1 MAKKNYNPKSLK
13 NLVQF
18 NEETARPAQ
27 LKSARKRSENA
38 TALAIID
45 KNLDALLNLINTPMT
60 DDEFEQAVAELPTP
74 FLRIY
79 GKDLSARLTA
89 RVVVEK
95 LIDRIKGLPH
105 QSADVNMTGDVNFNF
120 KFGDQ

>member
-1 MAKKNYNPKSLK
+1 MAKRKYNPKSLK

-27 LKSARKRSENA
+27 LKGARKRSENA
-38 TALAIID
+38 TALALID
-45 KNLDALLNLINTPMT
+45 QNLEALLRLLTDPMT
-60 DDEFEQAVAELPTP
+60 EEEFQAAVEQLPTP

-79 GKDLSARLTA
+79 GKDLSNRLTA

-105 QSADVNMTGDVNFNF
+105 QSADVNMSGEVNFNF

>member
-1 MAKKNYNPKSLK
+1 MGRETTKKNLTS
-13 NLVQF
+13 F
-18 NEETARPAQ
+18 TSETARQAQ
-27 LKSARKRSENA
+27 AKSARKRKENN
-38 TALAIID
+38 TALHIID
-45 KNLDALLNLINTPMT
+45 QNLEALLRLINSPMT
-60 DDEFEQAVAELPTP
+60 DEEFQAAVANLPNQ

-79 GKDLSARLTA
+79 GADLTNRLTA